1 MVDSDNA
8 AVSCTRKVV
17 AVVSPTYNEAAN
29 LPELFS
35 RLSALSIPDLRLI
48 IVDDNSPDGTAAVAK
63 RLESDFGGKVDVIS
77 RESKQGLGTAY
88 IAGFTRAL
96 ELGAEVVV
104 QMDADLSHMPE
115 YVPGFLDA
123 LDEADVVVGSR
134 YTPGG
139 GVDDT
144 WGMNRRLL
152 SYLGNMGIRLV
163 AGLEARDVT
172 SGFKGFRGQ
181 ALRGLNLSEFRC
193 SGFAFQAEMAH
204 ACQRRGYRVVEY
216 PIVFVD
222 RAHGSSKMSPYIV
235 LEAIWRLLPYRWR
248 RN

>member
-1 MVDSDNA
+1 M
-8 AVSCTRKVV
+8 V
-17 AVVSPTYNEAAN
+17 AVVSPTYNEAEN

-48 IVDDNSPDGTAAVAK
+48 IVDDNSPDGTAEVAR
-63 RLESDFGGKVDVIS
+63 RLEGDFGGKVDVIS
-77 RESKQGLGTAY
+77 RKSKQGLGTAY
-88 IAGFTRAL
+88 IAGFTHAL
-96 ELGAEVVV
+96 ELGAEIVV

-134 YTPGG
+134 YTAGG

-144 WGMNRRLL
+144 WGMKRRLL

-163 AGLEARDVT
+163 AGLKARDVT

-181 ALRGLNLSEFRC
+181 ALRGLNLSEFQC

-216 PIVFVD
+216 PIVFAD

-248 RN
+248 RY